1 MTRDDLVRFRAGFA
15 SCELVLLADISAGT
29 VLMSDSAIRLGQE
42 HLDALCRTAARLF
55 DPAATLPARLAVLS
69 GPTGCR
75 VFLRAAGDSAEAL
88 CCLFAPGA
96 DLSAVDTAGLDLI
109 RSEDTGT

>member
-1 MTRDDLVRFRAGFA
+1 MTRDDLARFRSGLA

-29 VLMSDSAIRLGQE
+29 VLMCDSAIRVGQE
-42 HLDALCRTAARLF
+42 HLDALCSTAVRLF
-55 DPAATLPARLAVLS
+55 DPAAELAARLAVIS

-75 VFLRAAGDSAEAL
+75 VFLRASDDSAEAL

-96 DLSAVDTAGLDLI
+96 DLTDLDAAGQHLF
-109 RSEDTGT
+109 RQGGA